1 MKKSTL
7 AKMIVVMALAQ
18 GGIVNAHDLTGSLG
32 AAASAIDQYQV
43 HCYDDGAGPTDHLYG
58 AVKDLTPIAAPLVS
72 IQIIRDNKATNT
84 TDAVDGNATYSP
96 TVKVKGNDGF
106 FILTIDKTAAGAE
119 NYAVQYHC
127 ETIDNQHTGTDIT
140 QITNQ

>member
-7 AKMIVVMALAQ
+7 SKMIAVMALLETDLA
-18 GGIVNAHDLTGSLG
+18 NAHDLIGSLG
-32 AAASAIDQYQV
+32 ADASAIDQYQV
-43 HCYDDGAGPTDHLYG
+43 HCYDDGAGVTDHLYA
-58 AVKDLTPIAAPLVS
+58 AVKDSTPVAAPLVS
-72 IQIIRDNKATNT
+72 IQIIRDNKATNS

-96 TVKVKGNDGF
+96 TVKIKGNDGF
-106 FILTIDKTAAGAE
+106 FILTVDKTGAGAE

-127 ETIDNQHTGTDIT
+127 ETLDNQHTGTDIT